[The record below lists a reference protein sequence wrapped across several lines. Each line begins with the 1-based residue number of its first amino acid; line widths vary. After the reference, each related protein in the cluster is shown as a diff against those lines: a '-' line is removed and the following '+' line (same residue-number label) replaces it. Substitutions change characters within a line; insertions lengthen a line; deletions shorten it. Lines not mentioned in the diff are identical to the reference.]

1 MQYSTWNGCDS
12 RDPLWINARLKHLI
26 NDKKIL
32 VPSNKNTNLF
42 EEFKLRPNKIDKDD
56 SDIIP
61 EYLINLMFFTY
72 HGKHSNFKNV
82 SKK

>member
-1 MQYSTWNGCDS
+1 M
-12 RDPLWINARLKHLI
+12 
-26 NDKKIL
+26 
-32 VPSNKNTNLF
+32 
-42 EEFKLRPNKIDKDD
+42 DD